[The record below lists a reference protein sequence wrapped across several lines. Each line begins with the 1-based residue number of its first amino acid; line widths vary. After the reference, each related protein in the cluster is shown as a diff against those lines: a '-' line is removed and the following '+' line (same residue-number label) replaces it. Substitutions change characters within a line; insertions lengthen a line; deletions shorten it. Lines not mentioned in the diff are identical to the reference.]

1 MKRLICLVKLSDLQC
16 MITKYV
22 RLCNCMQSLHL
33 ICLYAC
39 IRKNYFKYI
48 GSTSGLGFGSPR
60 SKASLIFTVYSDINR
75 HSRLNMFKAFP
86 YSKVK
91 YVQGFQGKF
100 WATLMLS
107 CVYIIH
113 KIIWSWILYYTV
125 LCKFGPLIP
134 TALIPNVSHPTTL
147 LGTHTMVFSSTSDGT
162 VGERITSQYGWCCS
176 STKLPRKAIHQ
187 PWINIAS
194 QFILQYILTKG
205 TDKNH
210 GYLFSS
216 SLLAPKLN
224 NHVLS
229 QHF

>member
-1 MKRLICLVKLSDLQC
+1 MKGLICLVKLSDLQC

-39 IRKNYFKYI
+39 IRKKYFKYI

-91 YVQGFQGKF
+91 YVQGFQGRF

-125 LCKFGPLIP
+125 HYCTVQIW
-134 TALIPNVSHPTTL
+134 ALD
-147 LGTHTMVFSSTSDGT
+147 SDGPDT
-162 VGERITSQYGWCCS
+162 QC
-176 STKLPRKAIHQ
+176 LPSNNSAGYSHHGFLLYLRWYSGRAY
-187 PWINIAS
+187 NIA
-194 QFILQYILTKG
+194 IWMM
-205 TDKNH
+205 
-210 GYLFSS
+210 LFF
-216 SLLAPKLN
+216 
-224 NHVLS
+224 H
-229 QHF
+229 